1 LKDRAVKIIE
11 LLRREYPNART
22 SLKFSNNFEV
32 LVATMLSAQSTDDQ
46 VNRVTRRL
54 FKKYR
59 RPEDYANASLKEL
72 QRDIRSLGIFRNKA
86 KHIKES
92 ARIIVKK
99 FDSQVPRTM
108 EELTSLPGVGRKT
121 ANIVLGNT
129 YGIVE
134 GIAVDTHVARL
145 ARRLGLTKHTTQ
157 DKIEKDLMRIIPRE
171 EWFNITNLLIAH
183 GRAVCHARSPEHSK
197 CVLFD
202 LCPSRNI

>member
-1 LKDRAVKIIE
+1 MKDRAVKIIE

-59 RPEDYANASLKEL
+59 RPEDYANASLEEL

-92 ARIIVKK
+92 ARIIVEK

-183 GRAVCHARSPEHSK
+183 GRAVCHARNPEHSK